1 MAGRYSEA
9 EIREMARQRF
19 EGEVHPDVRFSG
31 EEKSSRM
38 EVASDAAARA
48 YNEHLSPE
56 ERLILLE
63 NGFLAYPYY
72 AGVLGVRAALF
83 QELGNYEAAL
93 QDVLALIFFWHEDQF
108 DWAARLLEKMEGS

>member
-1 MAGRYSEA
+1 MAGRFSEA
-9 EIREMARQRF
+9 QIREMARQRF
-19 EGEVHPDVRFSG
+19 EREIHPDARFSG
-31 EEKSSRM
+31 DERASRM

-93 QDVLALIFFWHEDQF
+93 HDVLALIFFWHEDHV
-108 DWAARLLEKMEGS
+108 DWAARLLEKLEG